1 VKTYGTLQ
9 KIAGL
14 ISKYGSFEK
23 YDVAMKRT
31 GVKDNPWEIINASR
45 LKDKDM
51 LEDLINDDGSQVA
64 VDKIVVGPLTQEEL
78 SYEQYNIDRFFCPTS
93 YHKIQ
98 SRIGGVFKLCDAQL
112 GTHFTEELEGLVQK
126 EQAEWDARAA
136 EKEAAQ
142 SETENSAI
150 KEAVSVQEA
159 DPVDEAMAA
168 PAPEAPAR
176 RRATADEGL
185 SAEKIALLKGWEH
198 LSDEIKAR
206 IKDVT
211 DEGGKVSIVWDRK
224 DDLLQCD
231 ACGALSPEEGVTHCP
246 VCGAKF

>member
-1 VKTYGTLQ
+1 
-9 KIAGL
+9 L

-78 SYEQYNIDRFFCPTS
+78 GYEQYNIDRFFCPTS

-176 RRATADEGL
+176 RRATAAEGL